1 MDQFRWILL
10 GAAIILVIGIY
21 LFGRQRKKS
30 HTRLPL
36 EAANQAPS
44 FSADDGVDD
53 AWVDGVGPVRVV
65 PSSDREIIEQFQ
77 QEIAEPSVLD
87 RDNPFAGEN
96 DADVTAEL
104 MQHDSG
110 DDSQY
115 DEEIPDESLQAA
127 TEPADT
133 KPATRQAASPAEQKV
148 QPETEPQPEQSP
160 EPQTEQPV
168 DDVIAVFVMAEKEQP
183 PMKGEQ
189 ILSASYALNLQ
200 HGDMKIFHR
209 HSETDNSILF
219 SMANVFEPG
228 WFELEQI
235 NQLETRGITF
245 FMQVN
250 RVEDPADVLDE
261 MLISAHR
268 MSTMLGA
275 SLCNAHR
282 QPLDEAYTR
291 QLREKVQTL
300 IELKA
305 QTA

>member
-96 DADVTAEL
+96 DAHITDEL
-104 MQHDSG
+104 MQDDSG
-110 DDSQY
+110 DDGRY

-127 TEPADT
+127 TETPAQ
-133 KPATRQAASPAEQKV
+133 PAAESRASADYKTDAKADARQAPQSEQ
-148 QPETEPQPEQSP
+148 QP
-160 EPQTEQPV
+160 PV

-183 PMKGEQ
+183 PIKGEQ

-209 HSETDNSILF
+209 HSETDNRVLF
-219 SMANVFEPG
+219 SMANVFDPG

>member
-30 HTRLPL
+30 HSRLPL
-36 EAANQAPS
+36 DAANQAPS
-44 FSADDGVDD
+44 FSADEGEDD
-53 AWVDGVGPVRVV
+53 AWIDGVGPVRVV
-65 PSSDREIIEQFQ
+65 SQSDREIIEQFQ

-87 RDNPFAGEN
+87 RDNPFAESA
-96 DADVTAEL
+96 DAPADEL
-104 MQHDSG
+104 MQ
-110 DDSQY
+110 DDHQP
-115 DEEIPDESLQAA
+115 DEEIPDESLQQAA
-127 TEPADT
+127 SADT
-133 KPATRQAASPAEQKV
+133 KPAARQADSPEEQKS
-148 QPETEPQPEQSP
+148 QPEQSP
-160 EPQTEQPV
+160 DEQTEQPV

-183 PMKGEQ
+183 PIKGEQ

-209 HSETDNSILF
+209 HSQNDDSILF

-261 MLISAHR
+261 MLICAHR

-282 QPLDEAYTR
+282 QPLDETYTR
-291 QLREKVQTL
+291 QLREKVQAL

>member
-30 HTRLPL
+30 NTQLPL
-36 EAANQAPS
+36 DAANQAPS
-44 FSADDGVDD
+44 FSADDELDER
-53 AWVDGVGPVRVV
+53 WVDGVGPVRVV
-65 PSSDREIIEQFQ
+65 SESDREIIEQFQ

-87 RDNPFAGEN
+87 RNNPFAEED
-96 DADVTAEL
+96 DADADAQ
-104 MQHDSG
+104 MQ
-110 DDSQY
+110 DDV
-115 DEEIPDESLQAA
+115 EIPDESLQAA
-127 TEPADT
+127 SEPAAQASVDRET
-133 KPATRQAASPAEQKV
+133 PADIEAEAGEAVSPTDQRSD
-148 QPETEPQPEQSP
+148 Q
-160 EPQTEQPV
+160 QPV
-168 DDVIAVFVMAEKEQP
+168 DDVIAVFVMSEKEQP
-183 PMKGEQ
+183 PIKGEQ

-209 HSETDNSILF
+209 HSATDNSILF

-250 RVEDPADVLDE
+250 RLDEPADVLDE
-261 MLISAHR
+261 MLICAHR

-282 QPLDEAYTR
+282 QPLDESYTR
-291 QLREKVQTL
+291 ELREKVQML

>member
-44 FSADDGVDD
+44 FSADDGRDD
-53 AWVDGVGPVRVV
+53 AWMDGVGPVRVV
-65 PSSDREIIEQFQ
+65 ANSDREIIEQFQ

-96 DADVTAEL
+96 DADADTHDADEL
-104 MQHDSG
+104 MQ
-110 DDSQY
+110 DDGR
-115 DEEIPDESLQAA
+115 DDVEIPDESLRAA
-127 TEPADT
+127 TESSAQPAAES
-133 KPATRQAASPAEQKV
+133 KPSADHSDHNETRKATSQTSSQ
-148 QPETEPQPEQSP
+148 QP
-160 EPQTEQPV
+160 PV

-183 PMKGEQ
+183 PIKGEQ
-189 ILSASYALNLQ
+189 ILSASYALKLQ

-209 HSETDNSILF
+209 HSETDNSVLF
-219 SMANVFEPG
+219 SMANVFDPG
-228 WFELEQI
+228 WFELDQI
-235 NQLETRGITF
+235 NQLETHGITF

-250 RVEDPADVLDE
+250 RLDEPADVLDE
-261 MLISAHR
+261 MLICAHR

-291 QLREKVQTL
+291 QLREKVQRL

>member
-10 GAAIILVIGIY
+10 GAAIILIIGIY

-30 HTRLPL
+30 HSRLPL
-36 EAANQAPS
+36 DAANQAPS
-44 FSADDGVDD
+44 FSADDGQDD

-65 PSSDREIIEQFQ
+65 SQSDREIIEQFQ

-87 RDNPFAGEN
+87 RDNPFAESA
-96 DADVTAEL
+96 DAAADEL
-104 MQHDSG
+104 MQ
-110 DDSQY
+110 DDHLQ
-115 DEEIPDESLQAA
+115 DVEIPDQRLQAV
-127 TEPADT
+127 TESADT
-133 KPATRQAASPAEQKV
+133 ESAMHETVSQTEQK
-148 QPETEPQPEQSP
+148 QQLQPEQ
-160 EPQTEQPV
+160 QTEQPV

-183 PMKGEQ
+183 PIKGEQ

-228 WFELEQI
+228 WFELEQM

-250 RVEDPADVLDE
+250 RLDEPADVLDE
-261 MLISAHR
+261 MLICAHR
-268 MSTMLGA
+268 MSTMLDA

-282 QPLDEAYTR
+282 QPLDETCTR
-291 QLREKVQTL
+291 QLREKVQAL

>member
-44 FSADDGVDD
+44 FSADDGQDD
-53 AWVDGVGPVRVV
+53 AWMDGVGPVRVV
-65 PSSDREIIEQFQ
+65 PNSDREIIEQFQ

-87 RDNPFAGEN
+87 RNNPFAGEN
-96 DADVTAEL
+96 DADADTHDADEL
-104 MQHDSG
+104 MQHDG
-110 DDSQY
+110 RDDV
-115 DEEIPDESLQAA
+115 EIPDESLRAA
-127 TEPADT
+127 TESSAQPAAES
-133 KPATRQAASPAEQKV
+133 KPSADHSDHNETQKATSHTSSQ
-148 QPETEPQPEQSP
+148 QP
-160 EPQTEQPV
+160 PV

-183 PMKGEQ
+183 PIKGEQ
-189 ILSASYALNLQ
+189 ILSASYALKLQ

-209 HSETDNSILF
+209 HSETDNSVLF
-219 SMANVFEPG
+219 SMANVFDPG
-228 WFELEQI
+228 WFELDQI
-235 NQLETRGITF
+235 NQLETHGITF

-250 RVEDPADVLDE
+250 RLDEPADVLDE
-261 MLISAHR
+261 MLICAHR

-282 QPLDEAYTR
+282 QPLDEAFTR
-291 QLREKVQTL
+291 ELREKVQRL

>member
-36 EAANQAPS
+36 EAANQVPS
-44 FSADDGVDD
+44 FSADDGRDD
-53 AWVDGVGPVRVV
+53 AWMDGVGPVRVV
-65 PSSDREIIEQFQ
+65 ANSDREIIEQFQ

-96 DADVTAEL
+96 DADADTHDADEL
-104 MQHDSG
+104 MQ
-110 DDSQY
+110 DDGR
-115 DEEIPDESLQAA
+115 DDVEIPDESLRAA
-127 TEPADT
+127 TESSAQPAAES
-133 KPATRQAASPAEQKV
+133 KPSADHSDHNETRKATSQTSSQ
-148 QPETEPQPEQSP
+148 QP
-160 EPQTEQPV
+160 PV

-183 PMKGEQ
+183 PIKGEQ
-189 ILSASYALNLQ
+189 ILSASYALKLQ

-219 SMANVFEPG
+219 SMANVFDPG
-228 WFELEQI
+228 WFELDQI
-235 NQLETRGITF
+235 NQLETHGITF

-250 RVEDPADVLDE
+250 RLDEPADVLDE
-261 MLISAHR
+261 MLICAHR

-291 QLREKVQTL
+291 QLREKVQRL

>member
-30 HTRLPL
+30 DTRLPL

-44 FSADDGVDD
+44 FSADDGDD
-53 AWVDGVGPVRVV
+53 VPDNPWVDGVGPVRVV
-65 PSSDREIIEQFQ
+65 SQSDREIIEQFQ

-87 RDNPFAGEN
+87 RNNPFAEQA
-96 DADVTAEL
+96 DASTEA
-104 MQHDSG
+104 
-110 DDSQY
+110 DDLQDDARH
-115 DEEIPDESLQAA
+115 DEEISDESLQAA
-127 TEPADT
+127 TQSAET
-133 KPATRQAASPAEQKV
+133 KSAGHQAASPAEQK
-148 QPETEPQPEQSP
+148 PEQQPEQQT
-160 EPQTEQPV
+160 EQQTEQPV
-168 DDVIAVFVMAEKEQP
+168 DDVIAVFILADQEQAP
-183 PMKGEQ
+183 IKGEQ

-209 HSETDNSILF
+209 HSDADNSVLF

-250 RVEDPADVLDE
+250 RLDEPADVLDE
-261 MLISAHR
+261 MLICAHR
-268 MSTMLGA
+268 MSTMLSA

-282 QPLDEAYTR
+282 QPLDEASTR
-291 QLREKVQTL
+291 LLREKVQML

>member
-44 FSADDGVDD
+44 FSADDGRDD
-53 AWVDGVGPVRVV
+53 AWMDGVGPVRVV
-65 PSSDREIIEQFQ
+65 PNSDREIIEQFQ

-96 DADVTAEL
+96 DADADTHDADEL
-104 MQHDSG
+104 MQ
-110 DDSQY
+110 DDGR
-115 DEEIPDESLQAA
+115 DDVEIPDESLRAA
-127 TEPADT
+127 TESSAQPAAES
-133 KPATRQAASPAEQKV
+133 KPSADHSDHNETRKATSQTSSQ
-148 QPETEPQPEQSP
+148 QP
-160 EPQTEQPV
+160 PV

-183 PMKGEQ
+183 PIKGEQ
-189 ILSASYALNLQ
+189 ILSASYALKLQ

-209 HSETDNSILF
+209 HSETDNSVLF
-219 SMANVFEPG
+219 SMANVFDPG
-228 WFELEQI
+228 WFELDQI
-235 NQLETRGITF
+235 NQLETHGITF

-250 RVEDPADVLDE
+250 RLDEPADVLDE
-261 MLISAHR
+261 MLICAHR

-291 QLREKVQTL
+291 QLREKVQRL

>member
-36 EAANQAPS
+36 DAANQAPS
-44 FSADDGVDD
+44 FSADEGEDD
-53 AWVDGVGPVRVV
+53 AWIDGVGPVRVV
-65 PSSDREIIEQFQ
+65 SQSDREIIEQFQ

-87 RDNPFAGEN
+87 RDNPFAESA
-96 DADVTAEL
+96 DASADEL
-104 MQHDSG
+104 IE
-110 DDSQY
+110 DDYQP
-115 DEEIPDESLQAA
+115 DEEVPDESLQQAA
-127 TEPADT
+127 SADT
-133 KPATRQAASPAEQKV
+133 KPVTQQAASAAEQKL
-148 QPETEPQPEQSP
+148 QPEQPPGEQSP
-160 EPQTEQPV
+160 GEQSPGEQTEQPV

-183 PMKGEQ
+183 PIKGEQ

-200 HGDMKIFHR
+200 HGNMKIFHR
-209 HSETDNSILF
+209 HSQNDNSILF

-261 MLISAHR
+261 MLICAHR

-282 QPLDEAYTR
+282 QPLDETYTR
-291 QLREKVQTL
+291 QLREKVQAL

>member
-44 FSADDGVDD
+44 FSADDGRDD
-53 AWVDGVGPVRVV
+53 AWMDGVGPVRVV
-65 PSSDREIIEQFQ
+65 PNSDREIIEQFQ

-96 DADVTAEL
+96 NADADTHDADEL
-104 MQHDSG
+104 MQEDG
-110 DDSQY
+110 RDDV
-115 DEEIPDESLQAA
+115 EIPDESLRAA
-127 TEPADT
+127 TESSAQPAAES
-133 KPATRQAASPAEQKV
+133 KPSADHSDHNETRKATSQTSSQ
-148 QPETEPQPEQSP
+148 QP
-160 EPQTEQPV
+160 PV

-183 PMKGEQ
+183 PIKGEQ
-189 ILSASYALNLQ
+189 ILSASYALKLQ

-209 HSETDNSILF
+209 HSETDNSVLF
-219 SMANVFEPG
+219 SMANVFDPG
-228 WFELEQI
+228 WFELDQI
-235 NQLETRGITF
+235 NQLETHGITF

-250 RVEDPADVLDE
+250 RLDEPADVLDE
-261 MLISAHR
+261 MLICAHR

-291 QLREKVQTL
+291 QLREKVQRL

>member
-30 HTRLPL
+30 HSRLPL
-36 EAANQAPS
+36 DAANQAPS
-44 FSADDGVDD
+44 FSAEDGVDD
-53 AWVDGVGPVRVV
+53 SWVDGVGPVRVV
-65 PSSDREIIEQFQ
+65 SQSDREIIEQFQ

-87 RDNPFAGEN
+87 RDNPFAESADT
-96 DADVTAEL
+96 DASADEL
-104 MQHDSG
+104 MQ
-110 DDSQY
+110 DDYQP

-127 TEPADT
+127 TESVDT
-133 KPATRQAASPAEQKV
+133 KPATHQAASPAEQ
-148 QPETEPQPEQSP
+148 TSQPEQQP
-160 EPQTEQPV
+160 EQQAEQPV

-183 PMKGEQ
+183 PIKGEQ

-200 HGDMKIFHR
+200 HGDMKVFHR
-209 HSETDNSILF
+209 HSEADNSILF

-250 RVEDPADVLDE
+250 RLEDPADVLDE
-261 MLISAHR
+261 MLICAHR

-282 QPLDEAYTR
+282 QPLDESYTR